1 MAKET
6 RKCNLQN
13 SLNQI
18 MKRRGI
24 FGLLLLMIL
33 TLALTSQAQE
43 TKTAAE
49 RSIALRL
56 QLLEVQAQIEPLLL
70 RAREL
75 EDALKP
81 ESIDQFV
88 AVDGSTRPEE
98 LRDYLQRRFSI
109 EQNAVLAQLKALD
122 DRRGRLES
130 EISVADLAAAKLNN
144 KPGVSVSS
152 VETVRGEL
160 LEIEI
165 RINALQARLQQL
177 DYELKP
183 ENIER
188 ALSGIGSTRPEELRE
203 QRRRL
208 IVIERETVLEKLKLL
223 EEIHSR
229 LEVMGTPAASLAVR

>member
-1 MAKET
+1 
-6 RKCNLQN
+6 
-13 SLNQI
+13 

-122 DRRGRLES
+122 ERRGRLES

-144 KPGVSVSS
+144 KPGVSDSS
-152 VETVRGEL
+152 GETVRGEL

>member
-229 LEVMGTPAASLAVR
+229 LEVMGTPAASLALR

>member
-122 DRRGRLES
+122 ERRGRLES

-144 KPGVSVSS
+144 KPGVSDSS
-152 VETVRGEL
+152 GETVRGEL

>member
-1 MAKET
+1 
-6 RKCNLQN
+6 
-13 SLNQI
+13 

-229 LEVMGTPAASLAVR
+229 LEVMGTPAASLALR